1 MALGIPLYILLN
13 AIVSLSK
20 ETTVTVSTPITSQQ
34 SNWTVN
40 KTEAEY
46 TEGLIAL
53 KFSHPC
59 LADHHSYCI
68 NGICVF
74 HHELKK
80 AICSWNWCWI
90 AVKSLPCSYLLLCK
104 KEVWIQKECGMDS
117 IVLKFRLQI
126 WQDHS

>member
-13 AIVSLSK
+13 AMVSLSK
-20 ETTVTVSTPITSQQ
+20 EATVTVSTPITSQQ

-46 TEGLIAL
+46 TEGPIAL

-68 NGICVF
+68 NGICAF

-80 AICSWNWCWI
+80 AICRCTTGYTGERCECMKLKPPYK
-90 AVKSLPCSYLLLCK
+90 VCSGNKRPL
-104 KEVWIQKECGMDS
+104 
-117 IVLKFRLQI
+117 
-126 WQDHS
+126 

>member
-13 AIVSLSK
+13 AMVSLSK

-34 SNWTVN
+34 T
-40 KTEAEY
+40 EY

-68 NGICVF
+68 NGICAF

-80 AICSWNWCWI
+80 AICRCTTGYTGERCECMKLKPPYK
-90 AVKSLPCSYLLLCK
+90 VCSGEMRPL
-104 KEVWIQKECGMDS
+104 
-117 IVLKFRLQI
+117 
-126 WQDHS
+126 